1 MNLNGFT
8 LKFIRIYMAVRF
20 DYYRFGVDM
29 FCKHS
34 MWSSTCTFLGR
45 TPDPRHSSCVTIV
58 TPMTLFWGYPIPYPG
73 FSVISVICVI
83 LILRFS

>member
-29 FCKHS
+29 FC
-34 MWSSTCTFLGR
+34 
-45 TPDPRHSSCVTIV
+45 
-58 TPMTLFWGYPIPYPG
+58 
-73 FSVISVICVI
+73 
-83 LILRFS
+83 

>member
-45 TPDPRHSSCVTIV
+45 TPAPLRSLCVNKKGKPQNKTACL
-58 TPMTLFWGYPIPYPG
+58 LF
-73 FSVISVICVI
+73 
-83 LILRFS
+83 

>member
-20 DYYRFGVDM
+20 DCYRFGVDM

-34 MWSSTCTFLGR
+34 VWISTNAFLGR
-45 TPDPRHSSCVTIV
+45 TPDP
-58 TPMTLFWGYPIPYPG
+58 PAQF
-73 FSVISVICVI
+73 
-83 LILRFS
+83 LRDDSDADDACDANDAV